1 MSYFLQ
7 MVTVALTAIFIE
19 NTIFARAF
27 GTSTL
32 IVVSRNRKNIFGF
45 GLCVTYITAVTG
57 VVCYFIDKLTAKN
70 ELNYIYKP
78 FVYILSLGLVY
89 IITLLCLW
97 RFMNKVFGK
106 MRKYVHISA
115 FNCAVLGA
123 MFLNSK
129 YCTTLVEYIVHG
141 IGVGLGF
148 VFAVYLV
155 AIVYDRLYS
164 ENVPYCF
171 RGYPLVLLYIGILS
185 MAFYGLLGHSLNY

>member
-57 VVCYFIDKLTAKN
+57 VVCYFIDKLTAEN

-129 YCTTLVEYIVHG
+129 YCTTLVEYVVHG

-155 AIVYDRLYS
+155 AIIYDRLYS

>member
-32 IVVSRNRKNIFGF
+32 IVISRNRKNIFGF

-57 VVCYFIDKLTAKN
+57 IVCYFIDKLTAEN

>member
-57 VVCYFIDKLTAKN
+57 IVCYFIDKLTAEN

-97 RFMNKVFGK
+97 Q
-106 MRKYVHISA
+106 
-115 FNCAVLGA
+115 
-123 MFLNSK
+123 
-129 YCTTLVEYIVHG
+129 
-141 IGVGLGF
+141 IGRAHV
-148 VFAVYLV
+148 
-155 AIVYDRLYS
+155 
-164 ENVPYCF
+164 
-171 RGYPLVLLYIGILS
+171 
-185 MAFYGLLGHSLNY
+185 

>member
-57 VVCYFIDKLTAKN
+57 IVCYFNDKLTAEN

>member
-57 VVCYFIDKLTAKN
+57 VVCYFIDKLTAEN

-171 RGYPLVLLYIGILS
+171 RGYPLVLLHIGILS

>member
-57 VVCYFIDKLTAKN
+57 IVCYFIDKLTAEN

-155 AIVYDRLYS
+155 AIVYDSLYS

>member
-57 VVCYFIDKLTAKN
+57 VVCYFIDKLTAEN

>member
-57 VVCYFIDKLTAKN
+57 IVCYFIDKLTAEN

-164 ENVPYCF
+164 ENAPYCF

>member
-1 MSYFLQ
+1 

-32 IVVSRNRKNIFGF
+32 IVISRNRKNIFGF

-57 VVCYFIDKLTAKN
+57 IVCYFIDKLTAEN

>member
-57 VVCYFIDKLTAKN
+57 IVCYFIDKLTAEN

>member
-1 MSYFLQ
+1 
-7 MVTVALTAIFIE
+7 
-19 NTIFARAF
+19 
-27 GTSTL
+27 
-32 IVVSRNRKNIFGF
+32 
-45 GLCVTYITAVTG
+45 
-57 VVCYFIDKLTAKN
+57 
-70 ELNYIYKP
+70 
-78 FVYILSLGLVY
+78 
-89 IITLLCLW
+89 
-97 RFMNKVFGK
+97 
-106 MRKYVHISA
+106 
-115 FNCAVLGA
+115 

>member
-57 VVCYFIDKLTAKN
+57 VVCYFIDKLTAEN

-129 YCTTLVEYIVHG
+129 YCTTLVEYRVHG

>member
-57 VVCYFIDKLTAKN
+57 IVCYFIDKLTAEN

-129 YCTTLVEYIVHG
+129 YCTTLGEYIVHG

>member
-32 IVVSRNRKNIFGF
+32 IVISRNRKNIFGF

-57 VVCYFIDKLTAKN
+57 IVCYFIDKLTAEN

-115 FNCAVLGA
+115 FNCAVMGA

>member
-57 VVCYFIDKLTAKN
+57 IVCYFIDKLTAEN

-129 YCTTLVEYIVHG
+129 YCTTLVEYMVHG

>member
-32 IVVSRNRKNIFGF
+32 IVISRNRKNIFGF

-57 VVCYFIDKLTAKN
+57 IVCYFIDKLTAEN

-123 MFLNSK
+123 MFLTSK

>member
-57 VVCYFIDKLTAKN
+57 IVCYFIDKLTAEN

-123 MFLNSK
+123 LFLNSK